1 MTDYF
6 QEMNFQQIDDDQIE
20 EHQLMLMVRYL
31 RQSGYDELFN
41 MQFNS
46 ERLPPPTSKELIK
59 NLKSRLVTEHDEK
72 CPICLAPNENLSDD
86 DNAKK
91 FLTLPC
97 GHDFHDECIL
107 PWLSRT
113 NTCPMCRTEMK
124 TDDEEYEEEK
134 KKKQRKQENIEALHN
149 SMFG

>member
-6 QEMNFQQIDDDQIE
+6 QEMNFRPIDDDRVAE
-20 EHQLMLMVRYL
+20 NQLLLMIRFL
-31 RQSGYDELFN
+31 HESGYDEYFN
-41 MQFNS
+41 AQLNG

-72 CPICLAPNENLSDD
+72 CPICLAPNENLSDE
-86 DNAKK
+86 K

-97 GHDFHDECIL
+97 GHDFHDSCIL
-107 PWLSRT
+107 PWLERT
-113 NTCPMCRTEMK
+113 NTCPLCRSEMK
-124 TDDEEYEEEK
+124 TDDEEYEEQK